1 MSGLGEG
8 LFGGYKLGYK
18 NPKAERSSRGSS
30 GFMERVVET
39 MEDIATYP
47 SKAIPERGI
56 TEETAQHFGIR
67 VKLSAKDGLTHEAHY
82 FPYYIEGKIC
92 GYKKRN
98 LTIPKLQNG
107 HFSTIGYQGV
117 QCELFG
123 VHAANKSSKQMIV
136 ITEGEYDAAIAWQA
150 IRENYKR
157 DGKSVRINPTVVS
170 ITNGTSNAV
179 QCLAQKVNYK
189 LVNKFEKVIV
199 AFDGDKATEAEKAK
213 GIMKGRDAT
222 AAVYS
227 VIPQMKVADI
237 PEDMDPCD
245 MYNKGMATQLHW
257 SLFKPK
263 EYVPEG
269 FSLYEQFRE
278 KAHELPVLGR
288 PWPWPTMTKKTL
300 GRRLGEGYF
309 IGAGVKMGKS
319 EWLNQLVEHIIVVEK
334 TKVAVFKFEEENKI
348 TCQKVAGKRYHK
360 DFTNAEKVMYP
371 QGDGTF
377 KDIWGNEVHE
387 GMRGYFQQ
395 DELIE
400 ATDSVGD
407 NIIYYN
413 NYGRAV
419 WDEVKGAI
427 RHAVLVEGC
436 LDIFID
442 PITRLVQGMSASDAN
457 VELERFSDEISK
469 LAKELGFTYYCFC
482 HLNKPE
488 TGKPHEFGGQVQS
501 AQFAGSR
508 AMMRNTYY
516 MIGIERSKD
525 PELSLKQRNTS
536 WFVILDDRKHGRSG
550 KFPVFYD
557 IDTGDYLEP
566 PEGFLD
572 SQYETLREWYLAYPD
587 QDPTKADYKVPAMRD
602 ASQPLDQE
610 QAVVVE
616 SDLTEADIPK
626 MRPEDE
632 PPELPD
638 EEMPEPDF
646 NDDQEAVNDFKGFL
660 GAALGV
666 PTDVKASP
674 EQSEKT
680 VTEPVQS
687 ELDVQIVEPDA
698 SGAAE
703 TTTKVADEEPP
714 EMPDDLPDLDS
725 DEDDDSCPF

>member
-1 MSGLGEG
+1 
-8 LFGGYKLGYK
+8 
-18 NPKAERSSRGSS
+18 
-30 GFMERVVET
+30 MEKYQET
-39 MEDIATYP
+39 LEDILTYP

-56 TEETAQHFGIR
+56 SEETARHFGIR

-82 FPYYIEGKIC
+82 FPYYIEGKVC
-92 GYKKRN
+92 GYKKRD

-123 VHAANKSSKQMIV
+123 MHAANKTSKRMIV
-136 ITEGEYDAAIAWQA
+136 ITEGEYDAAIAWQT
-150 IRENYKR
+150 IRENYKK
-157 DGKSVRINPTVVS
+157 DGKPVKINPTVVS

-179 QCLAQKVNYK
+179 QCLSQKVNYK
-189 LVNKFEKVIV
+189 LVNKFEQVIV

-213 GIMKGRDAT
+213 GIMKGKDAT

-227 VIPQMKVADI
+227 VIPQMKVSDI

-245 MYNKGMATQLHW
+245 MYNKGMAVQLFW
-257 SLFKPK
+257 SFFKPK

-269 FSLYEQFRE
+269 FSLYEQFRD
-278 KAHELPVLGR
+278 KAHELPTLGR

-319 EWLNQLVEHIIVVEK
+319 EWLNQLVEHIIVTER

-360 DFTNAEKVMYP
+360 DFTNAEKVLYP
-371 QGDGTF
+371 QEDGSY
-377 KDIWGNEVHE
+377 KDIWGNEVHP
-387 GMRGYFQQ
+387 GMRGYFTQE
-395 DELIE
+395 ELVE

-457 VELERFSDEISK
+457 IELERFSDEISK
-469 LAKELGFTYYCFC
+469 MAKELGFTYYCFC

-488 TGKPHEFGGQVQS
+488 NGKPHEFGGQVQS

-508 AMMRNTYY
+508 SMMRNTYY

-536 WFVILDDRKHGRSG
+536 HFVILDDRKHGRSG

-587 QDPTKADYKVPAMRD
+587 SDPTKLAPRDASVPLSPEQEVVTESDLTQDDIPAMRD
-602 ASQPLDQE
+602 QDKEPVYPE
-610 QAVVVE
+610 E
-616 SDLTEADIPK
+616 E
-626 MRPEDE
+626 EDE
-632 PPELPD
+632 PEFNQDDEPVAEEKTDTPTEEPKTPEVVS
-638 EEMPEPDF
+638 EEPKPEPQ
-646 NDDQEAVNDFKGFL
+646 QEAPVEPV
-660 GAALGV
+660 AEPV
-666 PTDVKASP
+666 V
-674 EQSEKT
+674 
-680 VTEPVQS
+680 EPVQPEGREEIS
-687 ELDVQIVEPDA
+687 SP
-698 SGAAE
+698 AAP
-703 TTTKVADEEPP
+703 AEPP
-714 EMPDDLPDLDS
+714 EPPVASFGEWQEDDD
-725 DEDDDSCPF
+725 DDDSCPF

>member
-1 MSGLGEG
+1 MSGSLFGDG
-8 LFGGYKLGYK
+8 LLGGYKLGYK
-18 NPKAERSSRGSS
+18 NPKASATRSSG
-30 GFMERVVET
+30 GGRVEKYQET
-39 MEDIATYP
+39 IEDIQTYP
-47 SKAIPERGI
+47 CKAIPERGI
-56 TEETAQHFGIR
+56 SEKTAQHFDIR

-82 FPYYIEGKIC
+82 FPYYIDGKLC
-92 GYKKRN
+92 GYKKRD
-98 LTIPKLQNG
+98 LTIPKLQKG

-123 VHAANKSSKQMIV
+123 MHAANKTSKRMIV
-136 ITEGEYDAAIAWQA
+136 ITEGEYDAAIAWQT
-150 IRENYKR
+150 IRENYKK
-157 DGKSVRINPTVVS
+157 DGKPVSINPTVVS

-179 QCLAQKVNYK
+179 QCLSQKANYK
-189 LVNKFEKVIV
+189 LVNKFEQVIV
-199 AFDGDKATEAEKAK
+199 AFDGDKATEAEKSK
-213 GIMKGRDAT
+213 GIMKGKDAT

-227 VIPQMKVADI
+227 VIPQMKVSDI

-245 MYNKGMATQLHW
+245 MYNKGMAVQLFW
-257 SLFKPK
+257 SFFKPK
-263 EYVPEG
+263 DYVPEG
-269 FSLYEQFRE
+269 FSLYEQFRD
-278 KAHELPVLGR
+278 KAHELPALGR

-360 DFTNAEKVMYP
+360 DFTNAEKVLYP
-371 QGDGTF
+371 QEDGSY
-377 KDIWGNEVHE
+377 KDIWGNEVHP
-387 GMRGYFQQ
+387 GMRGYFTQE
-395 DELIE
+395 ELVE

-457 VELERFSDEISK
+457 IELERFSDEISK
-469 LAKELGFTYYCFC
+469 MAKELGFTYYCFC

-488 TGKPHEFGGQVQS
+488 NGKPHEFGGQVQS

-536 WFVILDDRKHGRSG
+536 HFVILDDRKHGRSG

-566 PEGFLD
+566 PEGFLE

-587 QDPTKADYKVPAMRD
+587 SDPTKTVMRD
-602 ASQPLDQE
+602 ASVPLDPEQE
-610 QAVVVE
+610 VVTE
-616 SDLTEADIPK
+616 SDLTEADIPA
-626 MRPEDE
+626 MRDQDR
-632 PPELPD
+632 PPEYEEEEEEEPEFETD
-638 EEMPEPDF
+638 EQPPAPVVEQPAPVQQELSVSQEKEPEVVETPITPVEEP
-646 NDDQEAVNDFKGFL
+646 N
-660 GAALGV
+660 
-666 PTDVKASP
+666 P
-674 EQSEKT
+674 
-680 VTEPVQS
+680 EPVQAV
-687 ELDVQIVEPDA
+687 VQEEIVKPEVVQDPSA
-698 SGAAE
+698 
-703 TTTKVADEEPP
+703 TEPP
-714 EMPDDLPDLDS
+714 PPPDS
-725 DEDDDSCPF
+725 FGEWSEEEDDECPF

>member
-1 MSGLGEG
+1 MSSLGEG

-18 NPKAERSSRGSS
+18 NPKAERSTRGS
-30 GFMERVVET
+30 GGRMEKFVET
-39 MEDIATYP
+39 MDDIATYP
-47 SKAIPERGI
+47 SKGIPERGI
-56 TEETAQHFGIR
+56 TEETAKHFGIR

-92 GYKKRN
+92 GYKKRD
-98 LTIPKLQNG
+98 LTIPKLQKG

-157 DGKSVRINPTVVS
+157 DGKSVKINPTVVS

-269 FSLYEQFRE
+269 FSLYEQFRD

-288 PWPWPTMTKKTL
+288 PWPWPSMTKKTL

-488 TGKPHEFGGQVQS
+488 SGKPHEFGGQVQS

-536 WFVILDDRKHGRSG
+536 YFVILDDRKHGRSG
-550 KFPVFYD
+550 KFAVFYD

-566 PEGFLD
+566 PEGFLE
-572 SQYETLREWYLAYPD
+572 SQYETLREWYLAYPE
-587 QDPTKADYKVPAMRD
+587 QDPTREDYKAPSDLRD
-602 ASQPLDQE
+602 ASEPLTPE
-610 QAVVVE
+610 QSVVVE
-616 SDLTEADIPK
+616 SDLTEENIPAL
-626 MRPEDE
+626 RPEDE
-632 PPELPD
+632 PPEYPEDD
-638 EEMPEPDF
+638 EPEPEFEEED
-646 NDDQEAVNDFKGFL
+646 NSEAVNDFKGFL
-660 GAALGV
+660 GTALGV
-666 PTDVKASP
+666 PTDANP
-674 EQSEKT
+674 TSEPTKT
-680 VTEPVQS
+680 FEVEPDPKEEIVQ
-687 ELDVQIVEPDA
+687 PDA
-698 SGAAE
+698 SGEAQS
-703 TTTKVADEEPP
+703 TSVPL
-714 EMPDDLPDLDS
+714 DLPPM
-725 DEDDDSCPF
+725 EDDDDCPF